1 MVDNIFWKVSD
12 SMHML
17 KWLKDLS
24 SKSISLVLK
33 ILLTCND
40 INMYQNLVILH
51 YITFLEI
58 PQKKNEA

>member
-1 MVDNIFWKVSD
+1 
-12 SMHML
+12 ML